1 MRRRRRPW
9 SSKQR
14 DAERGAVRDT
24 EEGRRRTLRE
34 KQNAGAWSLGPV
46 AVAAVFVR
54 YGGDKDAVRW
64 VDPFLL
70 FLCLS

>member
-1 MRRRRRPW
+1 MVVQAEGRG
-9 SSKQR
+9 
-14 DAERGAVRDT
+14 ERGG
-24 EEGRRRTLRE
+24 EGHGGRAEKDVARE
-34 KQNAGAWSLGPV
+34 KENAGAWSLGPV
-46 AVAAVFVR
+46 TVAAVFVR